1 MKNNFINNIRHNYN
15 NGLLIRDEAW
25 QKLSKTFSVLGKVQ
39 EQQDYLKMSATVDN
53 FINCSVEDYDLLVRT
68 NNIMFTTLL
77 NLSDY
82 LSYTTE
88 GERDVIKN
96 DKEAQKILVDCLEDV
111 ILLREDLEEY
121 YNEEL

>member
-15 NGLLIRDEAW
+15 NGLLIRDESW

-96 DKEAQKILVDCLEDV
+96 DKEAQKILVDCLENI

-121 YNEEL
+121 YNEEM